1 MRSRVAFVL
10 ILSLLCIVLLAPTEA
25 RLATAPV
32 LLTKTNSTTRALAF
46 ESISRLAEP
55 FAPTMPVP
63 FSQDDRTRVMLF
75 ATNLTLLS
83 GDTVTAAAE
92 DGNHIQ
98 YPLTVEYV
106 GSVPGLS
113 GVTSVIVICGNGCR
127 ICGAARCTESTQLRF
142 GVVLTTN
149 DTIASY

>member
-1 MRSRVAFVL
+1 MRRRVAFVL

-55 FAPTMPVP
+55 FAPATPVS

-75 ATNLTLLS
+75 ATNLTLLP
-83 GDTVTAAAE
+83 GETAANVTVTAE

-98 YPLTVEYV
+98 YPLNVEYV
-106 GSVPGLS
+106 GSVPTLS
-113 GVTSVIVICGNGCR
+113 GVTSVIVRLHDDLGDVGDVLVGITLRGMTSNRVR
-127 ICGAARCTESTQLRF
+127 IGI
-142 GVVLTTN
+142 G
-149 DTIASY
+149 